1 MAGQNLL
8 FCSRRGIS
16 FKALLNAALSWTVFR
31 AKKSV
36 FSYRLSRARRVVEN
50 AFGILTQRFRVFLRP
65 IAVRV
70 DVADKIVEASCCL
83 HNLLM
88 RDFSLTHDVNV
99 ETSRGMQNI
108 SNCPLGRMPTAGMNI
123 REIFAEFF
131 FPGFRG
137 VSKRLAMFSKIYIS
151 FKFNLLIQ

>member
-1 MAGQNLL
+1 MRPYPGRYLEQKKV
-8 FCSRRGIS
+8 CSVIVFRVLVESLRMPLV
-16 FKALLNAALSWTVFR
+16 FLLNVF
-31 AKKSV
+31 
-36 FSYRLSRARRVVEN
+36 
-50 AFGILTQRFRVFLRP
+50 GVFLRP

-70 DVADKIVEASCCL
+70 DVADKIVKASCCL

-108 SNCPLGRMPTAGMNI
+108 SNYPLGRMPTAGMNI
-123 REIFAEFF
+123 REIFSEFF

-137 VSKRLAMFSKIYIS
+137 VSKR
-151 FKFNLLIQ
+151 

>member
-70 DVADKIVEASCCL
+70 DVDDKIVKASCCL

-88 RDFSLTHDVNV
+88 HDVNV

-108 SNCPLGRMPTAGMNI
+108 SYCPLRRMPTAGMNI
-123 REIFAEFF
+123 RKIFAEFF